1 MKESLSCFMMQTG
14 GKYMNISGISGNIS
28 QAPQQ
33 GAGKAMDAQSR
44 NIQKQITEAQKKLQ
58 ELSVRGD
65 LSQEEKMKKRQEI
78 QKQIGD
84 LNMQLRQHQTE
95 VKRQEQEEKKA
106 AESAAGKQN
115 GGGQDTGFSAAG
127 MQAVLS
133 ADTTMKQAQVQRGAA
148 AKLEGRANVLEA
160 EIQQD
165 GRTGG
170 NTERKEAEL
179 AEVRERAKTAGESGM
194 NTLKEAGRKAEG
206 AGNTE
211 PEGRTNKAEGKAG
224 KAEEEAGGRKTE
236 GEKTGQTDN
245 NGEEAGDKEQKEP
258 GMYVDVR
265 L

>member
-1 MKESLSCFMMQTG
+1 
-14 GKYMNISGISGNIS
+14 MNISGISGNIS

-78 QKQIGD
+78 QKQISD

-194 NTLKEAGRKAEG
+194 TEHIALVGVAQIAAHSPRNADVKFVALHILSLQRLPQGCRRHECCQEYG
-206 AGNTE
+206 AHY
-211 PEGRTNKAEGKAG
+211 RHFF
-224 KAEEEAGGRKTE
+224 R
-236 GEKTGQTDN
+236 
-245 NGEEAGDKEQKEP
+245 
-258 GMYVDVR
+258 
-265 L
+265 

>member
-1 MKESLSCFMMQTG
+1 
-14 GKYMNISGISGNIS
+14 MNISGISGNIS

-78 QKQIGD
+78 QKQISD

-148 AKLEGRANVLEA
+148 AN
-160 EIQQD
+160 
-165 GRTGG
+165 
-170 NTERKEAEL
+170 
-179 AEVRERAKTAGESGM
+179 
-194 NTLKEAGRKAEG
+194 
-206 AGNTE
+206 
-211 PEGRTNKAEGKAG
+211 P
-224 KAEEEAGGRKTE
+224 
-236 GEKTGQTDN
+236 
-245 NGEEAGDKEQKEP
+245 
-258 GMYVDVR
+258 
-265 L
+265 